1 MASDLYET
9 LQALDDLLKQ
19 RGQKD
24 EAVVLIVE
32 ALHKIA
38 DKLPTAGIKSEL
50 SSSPDGNAPK
60 GVGV

>member
-1 MASDLYET
+1 
-9 LQALDDLLKQ
+9 LKH

-38 DKLPTAGIKSEL
+38 DKLPTAGIKSEVPP
-50 SSSPDGNAPK
+50 SSDIIALK